1 VKYRII
7 VEGRTFEIEIG
18 PGKRVWVNQE
28 PLDVDLERVDGSPLF
43 SLLVDNRSYETHVDE
58 ETDGE
63 CQVAVAGRSYRVC
76 LQREQR
82 PSTQTAHS
90 DQGAGPT
97 EVSAPL
103 PGLMVEVQVVEGQQV
118 EEGDVLAILESM
130 KMHLE
135 LRAPC
140 PGVVCAVCA
149 TAGQEV
155 AQEEVLAVI
164 EGS

>member
-1 VKYRII
+1 VVKYRVI

-18 PGKRVWVNQE
+18 PGSRVWVNQT
-28 PLDVDLERVDGSPLF
+28 PLDVDLERVDGRPLF

-58 ETDGE
+58 DADGE
-63 CQVAVAGRSYRVC
+63 CQVAVAGRPYRVC
-76 LQREQR
+76 LQGEKR
-82 PSTQTAHS
+82 PLTQTVPS
-90 DQGAGPT
+90 DQVAGQT

-103 PGLMVEVQVVEGQQV
+103 PGLIVEVRVVEGQQV
-118 EEGDVLAILESM
+118 AEGDAVAVVESM

-140 PGVVCAVCA
+140 PGTVRAVCT

-155 AQEEVLAVI
+155 AQGEVLAVI
-164 EGS
+164 GK